1 MITFKIIKGAQ
12 GYKQAAEFRHS
23 ILTYECGFADSYDK
37 YDDIAFHIVGYESG
51 NIISYAR
58 LYKIRD
64 YCFAI
69 DKMAVRKE
77 DRLQYVGDTMIRA
90 FEDRA
95 VSEVGAVIY
104 IDAPENSWEFFEHED
119 YIQCGE
125 IYSNDGIKYRK
136 MKRDLTKIRK
146 CRGCKSE

>member
-1 MITFKIIKGAQ
+1 
-12 GYKQAAEFRHS
+12 
-23 ILTYECGFADSYDK
+23 
-37 YDDIAFHIVGYESG
+37 
-51 NIISYAR
+51 
-58 LYKIRD
+58 
-64 YCFAI
+64 
-69 DKMAVRKE
+69 MAVRKE